1 MSPAY
6 EEVARANSVRSQAP
20 PLPGERRGGGGGGG
34 SRGPNTVVY
43 EELEAFG
50 GKSLSMKRNQSYS
63 TVVRNETRN
72 GTVNS

>member
-1 MSPAY
+1 M
-6 EEVARANSVRSQAP
+6 ARANSVRSQAP
-20 PLPGERRGGGGGGG
+20 PLPGERSGGGGGGPK
-34 SRGPNTVVY
+34 GPNTVVY

-72 GTVNS
+72 DTVNS